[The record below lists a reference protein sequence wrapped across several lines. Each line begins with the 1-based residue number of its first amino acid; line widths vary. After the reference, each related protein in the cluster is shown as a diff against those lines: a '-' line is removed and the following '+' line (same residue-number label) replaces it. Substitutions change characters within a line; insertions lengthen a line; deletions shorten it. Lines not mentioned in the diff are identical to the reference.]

1 MKLLKDKL
9 MKESEEKKDIL
20 FLDVVDVYR
29 NLPRKLL
36 NFFRWWVCLCSL
48 FRQLCTGAIRNVNP
62 CKHVHSYTY
71 CLL

>member
-36 NFFRWWVCLCSL
+36 NFFRW
-48 FRQLCTGAIRNVNP
+48 
-62 CKHVHSYTY
+62 
-71 CLL
+71 

>member
-1 MKLLKDKL
+1 MKLLKDRL

-36 NFFRWWVCLCSL
+36 NFFKWQVHLYSLFTPWVSNFFIAHLLLCSIYAHL
-48 FRQLCTGAIRNVNP
+48 
-62 CKHVHSYTY
+62 
-71 CLL
+71 

>member
-1 MKLLKDKL
+1 MHVAGRGHRRKSWENKIKLLKDKL

-36 NFFRWWVCLCSL
+36 NFFRW
-48 FRQLCTGAIRNVNP
+48 
-62 CKHVHSYTY
+62 
-71 CLL
+71 